1 MSQMKQFLVLVTVTM
16 TISSVWACVTNSEG
30 RKSFNLIGDSQM
42 ASMGESAYGE
52 VIAKAK
58 SEGHLLAKGTQRY
71 EMVERIGRRIA
82 AVSGADF
89 KWEFNVI
96 DEPKTVN
103 AFCLPGGKIAVYTG
117 ILPVAKTEAA
127 LAVVMGHEVA
137 HATMRHG
144 AERMSQ
150 QLAVAGLASAA
161 EISLRDNKHRSLWMG
176 ALALGAN
183 FGVILPY
190 SRGHESE
197 ADAVGLKYAARAGYD
212 PSVAPGLWDRMSA
225 SGKSPPEFMSTHPDP
240 SHRSKALAAMQDKV
254 RPLYEQSDRQ
264 EDRPIP

>member
-1 MSQMKQFLVLVTVTM
+1 MIKKFLMMILGVTTLSIVL
-16 TISSVWACVTNSEG
+16 ACVTNSEG
-30 RKSFNLIGDSQM
+30 RKSFNVIGDGQM
-42 ASMGESAYGE
+42 ASMGESAYAE
-52 VIAKAK
+52 VISKAK
-58 SEGHLLAKGTQRY
+58 SEGHLISKSSPRY

-89 KWEFNVI
+89 KWEFIVI

-161 EISLRDNKHRSLWMG
+161 EISLHDSKNRSLWMG

-183 FGVILPY
+183 FGVILPF

-212 PSVAPGLWDRMSA
+212 PSVAPGLWDRMGA
-225 SGKSPPEFMSTHPDP
+225 SGKAPPEFLSTHPDP
-240 SHRSKALAAMQDKV
+240 ANRAKSLAAMQDKV
-254 RPLYEQSDRQ
+254 RPLYEQSERQ
-264 EDRPIP
+264 EDRQIP

>member
-1 MSQMKQFLVLVTVTM
+1 MK
-16 TISSVWACVTNSEG
+16 TIFTFMIGWLMIVAWTACVTNSEG
-30 RKSFNLIGDSQM
+30 RKSFNLIGDAQM
-42 ASMGESAYGE
+42 TSMGESAYVD
-52 VIAKAK
+52 VIAKAR
-58 SEGHLLAKGTQRY
+58 SEGRLVGRGTPQFDL
-71 EMVERIGRRIA
+71 VERIGRRIA

-117 ILPVAKTEAA
+117 IFPVAKTEAA
-127 LAVVMGHEVA
+127 LAVIMGHEVA

-161 EISLRDNKHRSLWMG
+161 EISLRDQKYRSLWLG

-197 ADAVGLKYAARAGYD
+197 ADAVGLKYSARAGYD
-212 PSVAPGLWDRMSA
+212 PGVAPALWERMGA
-225 SGKSPPEFMSTHPDP
+225 SGKAPPEFISTHPDP
-240 SHRSKALAAMQDKV
+240 ANRAKMLAALQEKV
-254 RPLYEQSDRQ
+254 RPLFENSDRQSDR
-264 EDRPIP
+264 PIL

>member
-1 MSQMKQFLVLVTVTM
+1 MIKHFLAVMITVITMNGVL
-16 TISSVWACVTNSEG
+16 ACVTNSEG
-30 RKSFNLIGDSQM
+30 RKSFNLIGDAQM
-42 ASMGESAYGE
+42 TSMGDSAYGE

-58 SEGHLLAKGTQRY
+58 AEGHLVTKGSPRD

-161 EISLRDNKHRSLWMG
+161 EISLRDNKYRSLWMG

-212 PSVAPGLWDRMSA
+212 PSVAPGLWDRMGA

-240 SHRSKALAAMQDKV
+240 SNRSKALATMQEKV

-264 EDRPIP
+264 DDRPIL